1 MDEALDGTRVAA
13 VWEEHPTWALLRSY
27 NGRWVLPLFSRHL
40 EYADGT
46 VSADWFHQKVADAL
60 EELSDDRDV
69 DDRDPADPADPEG
82 TRTSPAEYCRSWVDS
97 RWLVRTRAGA
107 GEGRARYRLSQ
118 YSLQALRVVR
128 ELAEPDSAVS
138 EARFASIAHAVHNLA
153 ALTDPTAESQLDRL
167 DREIADLQRRRADIA
182 EHGAQVAGPETVARQ
197 VREVLRLTATLPED
211 FRQLGAMVEQRHREV
226 ARAASSQTI
235 GKGALV
241 DRFLRDNDL
250 LEQTPEGRAYR
261 GFAAMLSSREVDT
274 MRADIER
281 VLARPAE
288 VTELTERQRAQLET
302 LITSLLAEEQL
313 VQETYV
319 RWTSSLRR
327 FLSRNGSD
335 RHARLLSLA
344 GRALAAGALW
354 TQRRP
359 GPVLVDG
366 DVLGIGAWDLV
377 DVTQAQLWRDRGR
390 PDVGVAIAENDDPLP
405 EEEREALRLAVA
417 TSTAA
422 VRETIDALLADAET
436 VTGADV
442 YAATPEE
449 YRRLGLAVSLIEL
462 GAEHGAV
469 AEGVQTV
476 PLDVAAGAREVTMP
490 LLVFGRDA
498 ADQETDER

>member
-1 MDEALDGTRVAA
+1 MDEALDGARVAA
-13 VWEEHPTWALLRSY
+13 VWEDHPTWALLRSY

-60 EELSDDRDV
+60 EELDDDRE
-69 DDRDPADPADPEG
+69 PAEPET

-118 YSLQALRVVR
+118 FSLQALRIVR

-138 EARFASIAHAVHNLA
+138 EARFASIAHAVHQLA

-167 DREIADLQRRRADIA
+167 DREIAELQRRRDDIA
-182 EHGAQVAGPETVARQ
+182 RHGASVATPEAVSRQ

-211 FRQLGAMVEQRHREV
+211 FRQLGAMVEQRHRDV
-226 ARAASSQTI
+226 ARAASSQTV

-261 GFAAMLSSREVDT
+261 GFAAMLSSRELET

-281 VLARPAE
+281 VLARPGE
-288 VTELTERQRAQLET
+288 ITDLTERQRAQLET
-302 LITSLLAEEQL
+302 LITSLLAEEQS

-327 FLSRNGSD
+327 FLSRTGSD
-335 RHARLLSLA
+335 RHARLLALA
-344 GRALAAGALW
+344 ARALDAGALW
-354 TQRRP
+354 TERRP
-359 GPVLVDG
+359 GPALIDG
-366 DVLGIGAWDLV
+366 ELLGIGGWDLV

-390 PDVGVAIAENDDPLP
+390 PEVGVAITENDDPLP
-405 EEEREALRLAVA
+405 DDEREALRLAVA
-417 TSTAA
+417 TSTAS
-422 VRETIDALLADAET
+422 VRETIDSLLAGAET

-442 YAATPEE
+442 YAATPAEF
-449 YRRLGLAVSLIEL
+449 RRLGLAVSLIEL
-462 GAEHGAV
+462 GAENGAV

-476 PLDVAAGAREVTMP
+476 PLDIAAGAREVTMP

-498 ADQETDER
+498 ADQEADGL

>member
-1 MDEALDGTRVAA
+1 MMDEALDGARVAA
-13 VWEEHPTWALLRSY
+13 VWEDHPTWALLRSY

-46 VSADWFHQKVADAL
+46 VSADWFHQKVADTL
-60 EELSDDRDV
+60 DELDV
-69 DDRDPADPADPEG
+69 DREAAGPEAA
-82 TRTSPAEYCRSWVDS
+82 RTSPAEYCRSWVDS
-97 RWLVRTRAGA
+97 RWLVRTRASS

-118 YSLQALRVVR
+118 YSLQALRIVR

-138 EARFASIAHAVHNLA
+138 EARFASIAHAVHQLA
-153 ALTDPTAESQLDRL
+153 ALTDPTAQSQLDRL
-167 DREIADLQRRRADIA
+167 DREIAELQRRRDDIA
-182 EHGAQVAGPETVARQ
+182 EHGATEAAPETVARQ

-226 ARAASSQTI
+226 ARTASSEAV

-261 GFAAMLSSREVDT
+261 GFAAMLSSRELEA

-281 VLARPAE
+281 VLARPAG
-288 VTELTERQRAQLET
+288 VTDLTERQRVQLET
-302 LITSLLAEEQL
+302 LITSLLAEEQS

-327 FLSRNGSD
+327 FLSRSGSD

-344 GRALAAGALW
+344 ARALDAGALW
-354 TQRRP
+354 TERRP
-359 GPVLVDG
+359 GPALVDG
-366 DVLGIGAWDLV
+366 DLLGIGGWELV
-377 DVTQAQLWRDRGR
+377 DMTQAQLWRDRGR
-390 PDVGVAIAENDDPLP
+390 PEVGVAITENDDPLP
-405 EEEREALRLAVA
+405 DDEREALRLAVA

-422 VRETIDALLADAET
+422 VRDTIGSLLADAET
-436 VTGADV
+436 VTGAEV
-442 YAATPEE
+442 YAATPAE
-449 YRRLGLAVSLIEL
+449 YRRLGLAVSLVEL

-476 PLDVAAGAREVTMP
+476 PLDVSAGAREVTMP

-498 ADQETDER
+498 ADEEADRL

>member
-60 EELSDDRDV
+60 EELSDDREV
-69 DDRDPADPADPEG
+69 GDRDPADPEG

-153 ALTDPTAESQLDRL
+153 ALTDPTAESQLERL
-167 DREIADLQRRRADIA
+167 DREIAELQRRRDDIA
-182 EHGAQVAGPETVARQ
+182 QHGAQVAGPETVARQ

-226 ARAASSQTI
+226 ARVASSQTI

-288 VTELTERQRAQLET
+288 VAELTERQRAQLET

-344 GRALAAGALW
+344 SRALDAGALW

-366 DVLGIGAWDLV
+366 DVLGIGVWDLI

-390 PDVGVAIAENDDPLP
+390 PDIGVAIAENDDPLP

-422 VRETIDALLADAET
+422 VRETIDTLLADAET
-436 VTGADV
+436 VTGA
-442 YAATPEE
+442 
-449 YRRLGLAVSLIEL
+449 
-462 GAEHGAV
+462 EHGAL

-490 LLVFGRDA
+490 LLVFGRDT

>member
-1 MDEALDGTRVAA
+1 VDEALDAGRVAA

-46 VSADWFHQKVADAL
+46 VSADWFHQKVAEALDAL
-60 EELSDDRDV
+60 EDDRE
-69 DDRDPADPADPEG
+69 PPADPESS
-82 TRTSPAEYCRSWVDS
+82 RTSPVEYCRSWVDS
-97 RWLVRTRAGA
+97 RWLIRTRAGA

-118 YSLQALRVVR
+118 YALQALRIVR

-138 EARFASIAHAVHNLA
+138 EARFASIAHAVHQLA
-153 ALTDPTAESQLDRL
+153 ALTDPTAESQLERL
-167 DREIADLQRRRADIA
+167 DREIAELQARRDAIA
-182 EHGAQVAGPETVARQ
+182 RHGAVSASPETVARQ

-226 ARAASSQTI
+226 ARAASSEHV

-261 GFAAMLSSREVDT
+261 GFAGMLSSRELEG
-274 MRADIER
+274 MRADIDR
-281 VLARPAE
+281 VLSRPDA
-288 VTELTERQRAQLET
+288 ELTERQRTQLET
-302 LITSLLAEEQL
+302 LITSLLAEEQT

-327 FLSRNGSD
+327 FLSRSGSD
-335 RHARLLSLA
+335 RHARLLD
-344 GRALAAGALW
+344 AGALW
-354 TQRRP
+354 TERRP

-366 DVLGIGAWDLV
+366 DVLGIGGWDLV
-377 DVTQAQLWRDRGR
+377 DVTQTQLWRDRGR
-390 PDVGVAIAENDDPLP
+390 PEVGVAITENDDPLP
-405 EEEREALRLAVA
+405 EHDREALRLAVG
-417 TSTAA
+417 TSAAA
-422 VRETIDALLADAET
+422 VRETIDALLSRAET

-442 YAATPEE
+442 YAETPPEF
-449 YRRLGLAVSLIEL
+449 RRLGLAVSLIEL

-476 PLDVAAGAREVTMP
+476 PLELADADREVTMP

-498 ADQETDER
+498 HDQEAEDR

>member
-1 MDEALDGTRVAA
+1 MDEALDGARVAA
-13 VWEEHPTWALLRSY
+13 VWEDHPTWALLRSY

-60 EELSDDRDV
+60 DELDGSDD
-69 DDRDPADPADPEG
+69 DREPADPEG

-118 YSLQALRVVR
+118 YSLQALRIVR

-138 EARFASIAHAVHNLA
+138 EARFASIAHAVHQLA
-153 ALTDPTAESQLDRL
+153 ALTDPTAQSQLDRL
-167 DREIADLQRRRADIA
+167 DREIAELQRRRDEIA
-182 EHGAQVAGPETVARQ
+182 RHGASVAEPESVSRQ

-226 ARAASSQTI
+226 ARAASSQTV

-261 GFAAMLSSREVDT
+261 GFAAMLSSRELEA
-274 MRADIER
+274 MRADIDR

-288 VTELTERQRAQLET
+288 VTELTERQRTQLET
-302 LITSLLAEEQL
+302 LISSLLAEEQS

-327 FLSRNGSD
+327 FLSRSGSD

-344 GRALAAGALW
+344 DRALDAGALW
-354 TQRRP
+354 TERRP
-359 GPVLVDG
+359 GPTLVDG
-366 DVLGIGAWDLV
+366 DLLGIGGWDLV

-390 PDVGVAIAENDDPLP
+390 PEVGVTITENDDPLP
-405 EEEREALRLAVA
+405 ADEREALRLAIA

-422 VRETIDALLADAET
+422 VRETIDTLLANTET

-449 YRRLGLAVSLIEL
+449 YRRLGLAVSLLEL
-462 GAEHGAV
+462 AAQHGAV
-469 AEGVQTV
+469 ADGVQTV
-476 PLDVAAGAREVTMP
+476 PLDVTAGAREVTMP

-498 ADQETDER
+498 ADQEADGL

>member
-1 MDEALDGTRVAA
+1 MMDEALDGTRVAA
-13 VWEEHPTWALLRSY
+13 VWEDHPTWALLRSY

-40 EYADGT
+40 EDTDGT
-46 VSADWFHQKVADAL
+46 VSADWFHQKVAEAL
-60 EELSDDRDV
+60 EELEIDRE
-69 DDRDPADPADPEG
+69 PAEPDT

-118 YSLQALRVVR
+118 YSLQALRIVR

-138 EARFASIAHAVHNLA
+138 EARFASIAHAVHQLA
-153 ALTDPTAESQLDRL
+153 ALTDPSAESQLERL
-167 DREIADLQRRRADIA
+167 DREIAELQRRRDDIA
-182 EHGAQVAGPETVARQ
+182 EHGPSVAGPETVSRQ

-211 FRQLGAMVEQRHREV
+211 FRQLGAMVEQRHRAV
-226 ARAASSQTI
+226 ARAASSRTI

-261 GFAAMLSSREVDT
+261 GFAAMLSSRELET

-281 VLARPAE
+281 VLARPTGVA
-288 VTELTERQRAQLET
+288 ELTERQRTQLET
-302 LITSLLAEEQL
+302 LITSLLAEEQS

-327 FLSRNGSD
+327 FLSRGGSD
-335 RHARLLSLA
+335 RHSRLL
-344 GRALAAGALW
+344 ALAARAVDAGALW
-354 TQRRP
+354 AERRP
-359 GPVLVDG
+359 GPALVDG
-366 DVLGIGAWDLV
+366 DVLGIGGWDLV

-390 PDVGVAIAENDDPLP
+390 PEVGVAITENDDPLP
-405 EEEREALRLAVA
+405 ADERDALRLAVG
-417 TSTAA
+417 TSAAA
-422 VRETIDALLADAET
+422 VRETIDSLLSDAET

-442 YAATPEE
+442 YAATPPE

-462 GAEHGAV
+462 GAELGAV
-469 AEGVQTV
+469 ADGVQTV

-498 ADQETDER
+498 ADREADGL

>member
-1 MDEALDGTRVAA
+1 MDEALDAGRVAA

-46 VSADWFHQKVADAL
+46 VSADWFHQKVAEALDAL
-60 EELSDDRDV
+60 DDDRD
-69 DDRDPADPADPEG
+69 DDREHPADAESS
-82 TRTSPAEYCRSWVDS
+82 RTSPVEYCRSWVDS
-97 RWLVRTRAGA
+97 RWLLRTRAGA

-118 YSLQALRVVR
+118 HALQALRIVR

-138 EARFASIAHAVHNLA
+138 EARFASIAHAVHHLA

-167 DREIADLQRRRADIA
+167 DREIAELQARRDAIA
-182 EHGAQVAGPETVARQ
+182 QDGAVAASPETVARQ

-226 ARAASSQTI
+226 ARAASSEHV

-261 GFAAMLSSREVDT
+261 GFAGMLSSRQLEG
-274 MRADIER
+274 MRADIDR
-281 VLARPAE
+281 VLSRPD
-288 VTELTERQRAQLET
+288 TELTERQRTQLET
-302 LITSLLAEEQL
+302 LITSLLAEEQT

-327 FLSRNGSD
+327 FLSRSGSD

-344 GRALAAGALW
+344 ARALDAGALW
-354 TQRRP
+354 TERRP

-366 DVLGIGAWDLV
+366 DVLGIGGWDLV
-377 DVTQAQLWRDRGR
+377 DVTQTQLWRDRGR
-390 PDVGVAIAENDDPLP
+390 PEVGVTITENDDPLP
-405 EEEREALRLAVA
+405 DHEREALRLAVG
-417 TSTAA
+417 TSAAA
-422 VRETIDALLADAET
+422 VRETIDSLLSRAET

-442 YAATPEE
+442 YAETPPEF
-449 YRRLGLAVSLIEL
+449 RRLGLAVSLIEL
-462 GAEHGAV
+462 GAEHDAV

-476 PLDVAAGAREVTMP
+476 PLELADGDREVTMP

-498 ADQETDER
+498 LETEAEDR

>member
-1 MDEALDGTRVAA
+1 MDEALDAGRVAA

-46 VSADWFHQKVADAL
+46 VSADWFHQKVAEALDAL
-60 EELSDDRDV
+60 DDDREP
-69 DDRDPADPADPEG
+69 PAGAESS
-82 TRTSPAEYCRSWVDS
+82 RTSPVEYCRSWVDS
-97 RWLVRTRAGA
+97 RWLIRSRAGA

-118 YSLQALRVVR
+118 YALQALRIVR

-138 EARFASIAHAVHNLA
+138 EARFASIAHAVHHLA
-153 ALTDPTAESQLDRL
+153 ALTDPTAESQLERL
-167 DREIADLQRRRADIA
+167 DREIAALQARRDSIA
-182 EHGAQVAGPETVARQ
+182 REGAVAASPETVARQ

-226 ARAASSQTI
+226 ARAASSQHV

-261 GFAAMLSSREVDT
+261 GFAAMLSSRELEA
-274 MRADIER
+274 MRTDIDR
-281 VLARPAE
+281 VLSRPAAA
-288 VTELTERQRAQLET
+288 TELTERQRAQLET
-302 LITSLLAEEQL
+302 LITSLLAEEQA

-327 FLSRNGSD
+327 FLSRSGSD
-335 RHARLLSLA
+335 RHARLLGLA
-344 GRALAAGALW
+344 ARALDAGAAW
-354 TQRRP
+354 AERRP
-359 GPVLVDG
+359 GPVLVDE
-366 DVLGIGAWDLV
+366 DVLGIGGWDLV
-377 DVTQAQLWRDRGR
+377 DVTQTQLWRDRGR
-390 PDVGVAIAENDDPLP
+390 PEVGVAIAENDDPLP
-405 EEEREALRLAVA
+405 EHEREALRLAVG

-422 VRETIDALLADAET
+422 VRETIDALLARSET

-442 YAATPEE
+442 YAGTPAEF
-449 YRRLGLAVSLIEL
+449 RRLGLAVSLVEL
-462 GAEHGAV
+462 AAEHGAV

-476 PLDVAAGAREVTMP
+476 PLELAESTREVTMP

-498 ADQETDER
+498 LETEAEDR

>member
-1 MDEALDGTRVAA
+1 MDEALDAGRVAA

-46 VSADWFHQKVADAL
+46 VSADWFHQKVAEALDAL
-60 EELSDDRDV
+60 DDDREP
-69 DDRDPADPADPEG
+69 PAGAESS
-82 TRTSPAEYCRSWVDS
+82 RTSPIEYCRSWVDS
-97 RWLVRTRAGA
+97 RWLIRSRAGA

-118 YSLQALRVVR
+118 YALQALRIVR

-138 EARFASIAHAVHNLA
+138 EARFASIAHAVHHLA
-153 ALTDPTAESQLDRL
+153 ALTDPTAESQLERL
-167 DREIADLQRRRADIA
+167 DREIAALQARRDAIA
-182 EHGAQVAGPETVARQ
+182 REGAVAASPETVARQ

-226 ARAASSQTI
+226 ARAASSQHV

-261 GFAAMLSSREVDT
+261 GFAAMLSSRELEA
-274 MRADIER
+274 MRTDIDR
-281 VLARPAE
+281 VLSRPAAA
-288 VTELTERQRAQLET
+288 TELTERQRAQLET
-302 LITSLLAEEQL
+302 LITSLLAEEQA

-327 FLSRNGSD
+327 FLSRSGSD
-335 RHARLLSLA
+335 RHARLLGLA
-344 GRALAAGALW
+344 ARALDAGAAW
-354 TQRRP
+354 AEGRP
-359 GPVLVDG
+359 GPVLVDE
-366 DVLGIGAWDLV
+366 DVLGIGGWDLV
-377 DVTQAQLWRDRGR
+377 DVTQTQLWRDRGR
-390 PDVGVAIAENDDPLP
+390 PEVGVAIAENDDPLP
-405 EEEREALRLAVA
+405 EHEREALRLAVG

-422 VRETIDALLADAET
+422 VRETIDALLSRSET

-442 YAATPEE
+442 YAGTPAEF
-449 YRRLGLAVSLIEL
+449 RRLGLAVSLVEL
-462 GAEHGAV
+462 AAEHGAV

-476 PLDVAAGAREVTMP
+476 PLELAESTREVTMP

-498 ADQETDER
+498 LETEAEDR